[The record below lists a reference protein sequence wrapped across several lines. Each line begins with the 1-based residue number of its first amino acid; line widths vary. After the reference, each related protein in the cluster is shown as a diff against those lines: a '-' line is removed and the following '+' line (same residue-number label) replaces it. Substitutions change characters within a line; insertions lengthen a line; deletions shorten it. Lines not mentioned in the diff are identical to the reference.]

1 MRLAEFQS
9 KAVEDLGRIYP
20 EQEARSIVSLL
31 IQERLGLPSY
41 VPVTEPD
48 REIPTDR
55 LDEDLKRL
63 LDNEPIQYVLG
74 YAEFYGRRF
83 RVTPDVLIPRPET
96 EELIEAVLRCPVAQ
110 EHDPAILDLCT
121 GSGCIAWTL
130 ALEIPDATVVGVD
143 ISPKALQVAR
153 SQFKDPRVSFRRAD
167 VLEISPLASLGRN
180 DNSDVL
186 SSNSDVL
193 SSNSD
198 VLSSNPDVLSSNS
211 DVLSSNSNVLSSNP
225 DVLSSNPDVISSAVE
240 RSPEK
245 FDIIVSNP
253 PYVLESE
260 RADMRRNVL
269 DYEPALALFVP
280 DEDPLI
286 FYRALAA
293 HAKALLAKN
302 GFGIFEANSRFCG
315 EIAELLKPDFIDVRI
330 LKDISGRDRFV
341 SFRNAE

>member
-41 VPVTEPD
+41 VPVTEPG
-48 REIPTDR
+48 REIPTDQ

-83 RVTPDVLIPRPET
+83 RVTQDVLIPRPET
-96 EELIEAVLRCPVAQ
+96 EELIEAVLRCPVAR

-153 SQFKDPRVSFRRAD
+153 NQFKDPRVSFRRAD

-198 VLSSNPDVLSSNS
+198 VLSSNPDVI
-211 DVLSSNSNVLSSNP
+211 
-225 DVLSSNPDVISSAVE
+225 SSNPDVISSAVE

-253 PYVLESE
+253 PYVLKSE
-260 RADMRRNVL
+260 RSQMRANVL

-280 DEDPLI
+280 DEDPLK

-302 GFGIFEANSRFCG
+302 GFGIFEANARFCG
-315 EIAELLKPDFIDVRI
+315 EIADLLTPDFADVKI

>member
-41 VPVTEPD
+41 VPVTEPG
-48 REIPTDR
+48 REIPTDQ

-83 RVTPDVLIPRPET
+83 RVTQDVLIPRPET
-96 EELIEAVLRCPVAQ
+96 EELIEAVLRCPVAR

-153 SQFKDPRVSFRRAD
+153 NQFKDPRVSFRRAD

-193 SSNSD
+193 SSN
-198 VLSSNPDVLSSNS
+198 PDVLSSNS
-211 DVLSSNSNVLSSNP
+211 DVLSSNSDVLSSNP
-225 DVLSSNPDVISSAVE
+225 DVISSNPDVISSAVE

-253 PYVLESE
+253 PYVLKSE
-260 RADMRRNVL
+260 RSQMRANVL

-315 EIAELLKPDFIDVRI
+315 EIAELLKPDFTDIRI
-330 LKDISGRDRFV
+330 LKDIYGRDRFV